1 MDPGGPACLPRLL
14 YGLKTNS
21 RRANSERSLNV
32 RKRDRTARDRGR
44 QAVVPTAAWVSRR
57 LLMRLELNADML
69 KNELTERVETLSGQK
84 LLQCYQ
90 CGRCSA
96 GCPVVD
102 EMDIVP
108 SEVIRLLQ
116 LGQIE
121 TVLNTR
127 TIWVCA
133 SCLQCASR
141 CPKGVEF
148 SNICDA
154 LRAIVLRSRLAKP
167 HVDADGLPE
176 VMVSDAPQMG
186 VVGALRKLNG

>member
-1 MDPGGPACLPRLL
+1 
-14 YGLKTNS
+14 
-21 RRANSERSLNV
+21 
-32 RKRDRTARDRGR
+32 
-44 QAVVPTAAWVSRR
+44 
-57 LLMRLELNADML
+57 MRLKLNADMIRDEVL
-69 KNELTERVETLSGQK
+69 DRVETLSGQR
-84 LLQCYQ
+84 LAACYQ

-96 GCPVVD
+96 GCPVVA

-116 LGQIE
+116 LGQTQE
-121 TVLNTR
+121 VLNSK
-127 TIWVCA
+127 TIWTCA

-154 LRAIVLRSRLAKP
+154 LRAIVLRTRLAKP
-167 HVDADGLPE
+167 RVDADEVTP

>member
-1 MDPGGPACLPRLL
+1 
-14 YGLKTNS
+14 
-21 RRANSERSLNV
+21 
-32 RKRDRTARDRGR
+32 
-44 QAVVPTAAWVSRR
+44 
-57 LLMRLELNADML
+57 MRLRLTTDMIRDDML
-69 KNELTERVETLSGQK
+69 DRVETLSGQK
-84 LLQCYQ
+84 LLACYQ

-96 GCPVVD
+96 GCPVVE

-116 LGQIE
+116 LGQLSE
-121 TVLNTR
+121 VLASK
-127 TIWVCA
+127 TIWTCA

-154 LRAIVLRSRLAKP
+154 LRAIALRARLSEP
-167 HVDADGLPE
+167 SVDADEVTP

>member
-1 MDPGGPACLPRLL
+1 
-14 YGLKTNS
+14 
-21 RRANSERSLNV
+21 
-32 RKRDRTARDRGR
+32 
-44 QAVVPTAAWVSRR
+44 
-57 LLMRLELNADML
+57 MRLKLNADMIRDERL
-69 KNELTERVETLSGQK
+69 DRVEDLSGQR
-84 LLQCYQ
+84 LLACYQ

-116 LGQIE
+116 LGQVDE
-121 TVLNTR
+121 VLR
-127 TIWVCA
+127 SKTIWVCA

-154 LRAIVLRSRLAKP
+154 LRAIALRSRLSTP
-167 HVDADGLPE
+167 RVDADE
-176 VMVSDAPQMG
+176 VTSIMVSDAPQMG

>member
-1 MDPGGPACLPRLL
+1 
-14 YGLKTNS
+14 
-21 RRANSERSLNV
+21 
-32 RKRDRTARDRGR
+32 
-44 QAVVPTAAWVSRR
+44 
-57 LLMRLELNADML
+57 MRLKLTADML
-69 KNELTERVETLSGQK
+69 ENQLIERIETLSGQR
-84 LLQCYQ
+84 LASCYQ

-96 GCPVVD
+96 GCPVVE

-116 LGQIE
+116 LGQVDD
-121 TVLNTR
+121 VLGSK

-154 LRAIVLRSRLAKP
+154 LRAIVLRARLSKP
-167 HVDADGLPE
+167 RVDADE
-176 VMVSDAPQMG
+176 VAPLMVSDAPQMG

>member
-1 MDPGGPACLPRLL
+1 
-14 YGLKTNS
+14 
-21 RRANSERSLNV
+21 
-32 RKRDRTARDRGR
+32 
-44 QAVVPTAAWVSRR
+44 
-57 LLMRLELNADML
+57 MRLKLTVDMIRNDIL
-69 KNELTERVETLSGQK
+69 ERVETLSGQK
-84 LLQCYQ
+84 LLSCYQ

-96 GCPVVD
+96 GCPVVE

-116 LGQIE
+116 LGQVE
-121 TVLNTR
+121 EVLASK
-127 TIWVCA
+127 TIWTCA

-154 LRAIVLRSRLAKP
+154 LRAIALRARLSKP
-167 HVDADGLPE
+167 RVDADE
-176 VMVSDAPQMG
+176 VTPIMVSDAPQMG

>member
-1 MDPGGPACLPRLL
+1 
-14 YGLKTNS
+14 
-21 RRANSERSLNV
+21 
-32 RKRDRTARDRGR
+32 
-44 QAVVPTAAWVSRR
+44 
-57 LLMRLELNADML
+57 MRLRLTADIL
-69 KNELTERVETLSGQK
+69 RNELKDRVETLSGQK

-116 LGQIE
+116 LGQID
-121 TVLNTR
+121 TVLDSK

-154 LRAIVLRSRLAKP
+154 LRAIVLRSRLSRP
-167 HVDADGLPE
+167 RVDADELPT

>member
-1 MDPGGPACLPRLL
+1 
-14 YGLKTNS
+14 
-21 RRANSERSLNV
+21 
-32 RKRDRTARDRGR
+32 
-44 QAVVPTAAWVSRR
+44 
-57 LLMRLELNADML
+57 MRLRLTAEML
-69 KNELTERVETLSGQK
+69 KDEMVDRVETLSGQK

-96 GCPVVD
+96 GCPVVH

-108 SEVIRLLQ
+108 SEIIRLLQ

-121 TVLNTR
+121 EALASK

-154 LRAIVLRSRLAKP
+154 LRAIALRGRLSSPKM
-167 HVDADGLPE
+167 DADELPG

>member
-1 MDPGGPACLPRLL
+1 
-14 YGLKTNS
+14 
-21 RRANSERSLNV
+21 
-32 RKRDRTARDRGR
+32 
-44 QAVVPTAAWVSRR
+44 
-57 LLMRLELNADML
+57 MRLKLTAEML
-69 KNELTERVETLSGQK
+69 ENQLLERVETLSGQR
-84 LLQCYQ
+84 LSSCYQ

-116 LGQIE
+116 LGQIDD
-121 TVLNTR
+121 VLGSK

-133 SCLQCASR
+133 SCLQCSSR

-154 LRAIVLRSRLAKP
+154 LRAIVLRARLSRP
-167 HVDADGLPE
+167 RVDADE
-176 VMVSDAPQMG
+176 VTPIMVSDAPQMG

>member
-1 MDPGGPACLPRLL
+1 MRLRL
-14 YGLKTNS
+14 
-21 RRANSERSLNV
+21 
-32 RKRDRTARDRGR
+32 
-44 QAVVPTAAWVSRR
+44 TAAMLENK
-57 LLMRLELNADML
+57 LL
-69 KNELTERVETLSGQK
+69 ERVETLSGQS
-84 LLQCYQ
+84 LSSCYQ

-116 LGQIE
+116 LGQIDD
-121 TVLNTR
+121 VLSSK

-141 CPKGVEF
+141 CPRGVEF

-154 LRAIVLRSRLAKP
+154 LRAIVLRARLSKP
-167 HVDADGLPE
+167 RVDADE
-176 VMVSDAPQMG
+176 VTPAMVSDAPQMG

>member
-1 MDPGGPACLPRLL
+1 
-14 YGLKTNS
+14 
-21 RRANSERSLNV
+21 
-32 RKRDRTARDRGR
+32 
-44 QAVVPTAAWVSRR
+44 
-57 LLMRLELNADML
+57 MRLRLSGEVIKDDLVR
-69 KNELTERVETLSGQK
+69 RVEDLSGQNIAM
-84 LLQCYQ
+84 CYQ

-102 EMDIVP
+102 EMDILP

-121 TVLNTR
+121 EVLDSK
-127 TIWVCA
+127 TIWICA

-154 LRAIVLRSRLAKP
+154 LRAIVLRTRLATPK
-167 HVDADGLPE
+167 VDADGLTR
-176 VMVSDAPQMG
+176 VMMSDAPQMG

>member
-1 MDPGGPACLPRLL
+1 
-14 YGLKTNS
+14 
-21 RRANSERSLNV
+21 
-32 RKRDRTARDRGR
+32 
-44 QAVVPTAAWVSRR
+44 
-57 LLMRLELNADML
+57 MRLTIKSEELRD
-69 KNELTERVETLSGQK
+69 ELIKRVEDLSRQS

-90 CGRCSA
+90 CGKCSA
-96 GCPVVD
+96 GCPVVN
-102 EMDIVP
+102 EMDVIP

-116 LGQIE
+116 IGQLE
-121 TVLNTR
+121 EVLNSK

-154 LRAIVLRSRLAKP
+154 LRQMVLRKRLSTP
-167 HVDADGLPE
+167 RVDADE
-176 VMVSDAPQMG
+176 VSAIMVSDAPQMG

>member
-1 MDPGGPACLPRLL
+1 MNPLRR
-14 YGLKTNS
+14 YG
-21 RRANSERSLNV
+21 
-32 RKRDRTARDRGR
+32 
-44 QAVVPTAAWVSRR
+44 
-57 LLMRLELNADML
+57 MRLKLTADMFT
-69 KNELTERVETLSGQK
+69 NELLERGETLSGQK
-84 LLQCYQ
+84 LSSCYQ

-96 GCPVVD
+96 GCPVIE

-108 SEVIRLLQ
+108 SEAIRLLQ
-116 LGQIE
+116 LGQLE
-121 TVLNTR
+121 DVLSSR

-141 CPKGVEF
+141 CPRGVEF

-154 LRAIVLRSRLAKP
+154 LRAIVLRSRLSKP
-167 HVDADGLPE
+167 RVDADEVGP